1 MKQKPEKSRPYIL
14 EACVETKK
22 EALKAENLGAD
33 QLELCSRLDLDG
45 LSPSP
50 ELISQTLDACSI
62 PVKAMVRP
70 RGGNFIYT
78 KQELE
83 EMMKEIDF
91 LRQFPLKELVLG
103 VSKPNGRLNIEDIRL
118 LCEKAYPQK
127 ITIHKAIDLSPQPLE
142 DLKDLLDIE
151 NITSV
156 LSSGCS
162 PTAMGG
168 HEVLNKLSKL
178 SEGKIAII
186 AAGKITNN
194 NIKQVASLIHTTAF
208 HGRKIVGQL

>member
-1 MKQKPEKSRPYIL
+1 MFYPCKSNSRP
-14 EACVETKK
+14 
-22 EALKAENLGAD
+22 
-33 QLELCSRLDLDG
+33 Q
-45 LSPSP
+45 
-50 ELISQTLDACSI
+50 
-62 PVKAMVRP
+62 
-70 RGGNFIYT
+70 GGNFIYT

-83 EMMKEIDF
+83 EMMKEIKF
-91 LRQFPLKELVLG
+91 SQQFPLKELVLG

-118 LCEKAYPQK
+118 LCKKAYPQK

-142 DLKDLLDIE
+142 DLKDLLEIE

-156 LSSGCS
+156 LM
-162 PTAMGG
+162 PTAMED

-194 NIKQVASLIHTTAF
+194 NIKQVASLIHTTVF
-208 HGRKIVGQL
+208 HERKIVGQL